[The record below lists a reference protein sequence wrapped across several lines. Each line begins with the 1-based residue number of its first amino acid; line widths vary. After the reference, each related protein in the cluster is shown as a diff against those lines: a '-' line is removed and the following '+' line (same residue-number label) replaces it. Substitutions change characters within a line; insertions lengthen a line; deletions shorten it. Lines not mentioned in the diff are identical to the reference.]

1 MEREYRELLTLTRTL
16 CAKFGPS
23 GWEDE
28 VREYI
33 LQAAM
38 PYADRIETDPMGNLM
53 VFRRGRHPQ
62 AAGPLM
68 LCAHMDEVGVI
79 VKSFTED
86 GMVKFGFVG
95 GVDPRVVI
103 GRRIQ
108 FRTEAGDT
116 VEGIVG
122 IKAVHLTTASE
133 RQHAP
138 KAKDLY
144 IDIGC
149 TSKKQAEEKLSLGDC
164 GTFAPEAVA
173 FGDGLLKAKALDDR
187 LGCAVLLMLLREQ
200 PPVDTW
206 FTFHV
211 QEEVG
216 LRGAATAAF
225 AIQPAFCLVIE
236 GTTAADLADVPP
248 HKQVCALRQGAVL
261 PFMDRGTI
269 YDAELFE
276 MMRDACQARG
286 IPWQTKH
293 MVAGGTDAG
302 RIHKSVQGVRTAG
315 VAAPLRYNHSPSSVA
330 AESDIIAV
338 YRAAQAF
345 LEEIGGDQND

>member
-1 MEREYRELLTLTRTL
+1 MEREYEELLTLTRTL

-53 VFRRGRHPQ
+53 VFRKGRNLTEQPI
-62 AAGPLM
+62 M

-108 FRTEAGDT
+108 FHTEEGDT
-116 VEGIVG
+116 VEGIIG

-138 KAKDLY
+138 KTRDLY

-149 TSKKQAEEKLSLGDC
+149 TSKKQAEAKLSLGDC
-164 GTFAPEAVA
+164 GTFAPEIVS
-173 FGDGLLKAKALDDR
+173 FGDGMLKAKALDDR
-187 LGCAVLLMLLREQ
+187 LGCAVLLLL
-200 PPVDTW
+200 
-206 FTFHV
+206 TF
-211 QEEVG
+211 EAEYPE
-216 LRGAATAAF
+216 TAMAY
-225 AIQPAFCLVIE
+225 ALE
-236 GTTAADLADVPP
+236 GTEWSV
-248 HKQVCALRQGAVL
+248 
-261 PFMDRGTI
+261 GTV
-269 YDAELFE
+269 
-276 MMRDACQARG
+276 
-286 IPWQTKH
+286 T
-293 MVAGGTDAG
+293 
-302 RIHKSVQGVRTAG
+302 VRTQRTSMA
-315 VAAPLRYNHSPSSVA
+315 NC
-330 AESDIIAV
+330 
-338 YRAAQAF
+338 
-345 LEEIGGDQND
+345 

>member
-1 MEREYRELLTLTRTL
+1 MQNELMELVRTL
-16 CAKFGPS
+16 CAAFGPS
-23 GWEDE
+23 SCEDA
-28 VREYI
+28 VRELI
-33 LQAAM
+33 LQAAL
-38 PYADRIETDPMGNLM
+38 PYADAIETDAMGNLM
-53 VFRRGRHPQ
+53 VLRRGRRALDKPV
-62 AAGPLM
+62 M
-68 LCAHMDEVGVI
+68 LCAHMDEVGVM
-79 VKSFTED
+79 VKKFTDD

-103 GRRIQ
+103 GRRVY
-108 FRTEAGDT
+108 FRNAQGETVAG
-116 VEGIVG
+116 VVG

-133 RQHAP
+133 RGHAP
-138 KAKDLY
+138 KTKDLY

-149 TSKKQAEEKLSLGDC
+149 TSREQAEGKLALGDC
-164 GTFAPEAVA
+164 GTFSDAVCTL
-173 FGDGLLKAKALDDR
+173 GDGLIQAKALDDR

-206 FTFHV
+206 FVFTV

-225 AIQPAFCLVIE
+225 ALQPDFCLIVE
-236 GTTAADLADVPP
+236 GTTAADLPSA
-248 HKQVCALRQGAVL
+248 KGCRQVCALRQGAVL

-276 MMRDACQARG
+276 LLRDACVQRG

-302 RIHKSVQGVRTAG
+302 RIHRVGTGVRVVG
-315 VAAPLRYNHSPSSVA
+315 VAAPVRYIHSPVSVA
-330 AESDIIAV
+330 AVCDIESV
-338 YRAAQAF
+338 YRTAQAF
-345 LEEIGGDQND
+345 LEEIGGDENV